1 LLTIVLFTNDL
12 VMNLASFVIGCTAA
26 GGVMQIG
33 LTLMGDLFPTAKGRI
48 TGIYYTA
55 SGLASFSIPVVTAL
69 ISKTSVVNIMWFDVA
84 IAVVGILCSL
94 IVLLF
99 YRKDVVPQ
107 PNNKDII
114 LNKPEDVQT
123 QSNFEIKEEY

>member
-1 LLTIVLFTNDL
+1 
-12 VMNLASFVIGCTAA
+12 
-26 GGVMQIG
+26 
-33 LTLMGDLFPTAKGRI
+33 
-48 TGIYYTA
+48 
-55 SGLASFSIPVVTAL
+55 
-69 ISKTSVVNIMWFDVA
+69 MWFDVA

>member
-1 LLTIVLFTNDL
+1 
-12 VMNLASFVIGCTAA
+12 
-26 GGVMQIG
+26 MQIG

-107 PNNKDII
+107 QNNKDII